1 VRIGLQAFGRKF
13 DVVLH
18 RSDGIVG
25 RDFAHVSTSSV
36 NGSTILRK
44 SDIDH
49 CFYHGVLV
57 GEPSSSITG
66 YTCGDGL
73 EGSIRTEL
81 GEHYVVMPSSR
92 VHELQVAASTLRH
105 ARSEGQLPQH
115 VVFRTSDHMLWRE
128 DDRACERGAA
138 WRQADSPPP
147 NRSADAPGGAL
158 AGHSDRAPSAAA
170 LAPMQGCTCLAA
182 WGHLGRWY
190 PGGGCQDPAGDGGS
204 WCFTEDECGFGGG
217 SSWISCARSDSGA
230 PRRRAQSSEPRRR
243 AQSGTQQIVEL
254 TMVNDHSQ
262 FESHQAAAGQLS
274 TFDMDPTKGGRAR
287 VGSGGEQR
295 SAQELTQE
303 RNLQLVNAMN
313 EAYRSMGEGISI
325 TLVGVRTFEDTA
337 AEISEGLYAA
347 DVNGEMGDSID
358 SYLDKLSEW
367 RLTMQPQYLAQMGIN
382 LASDQ
387 TTLITA
393 RDQLATGGAPST
405 NGVAGLAWVGSM
417 CDVKMSASVNE
428 DMAGSTW
435 QWAAETVTHEMGHN
449 FGAGHDGEN
458 EAANCPNSG
467 FVMVRS

>member
-1 VRIGLQAFGRKF
+1 MCLPSGLQSGRRHAGAVALLTLACCFAPCVRPARPVSLGSHKLRTYQLVHPQSLVHDTGLPEDAAHHTRIPGSRLQHRPRVRIGLQAFGRKF

-81 GEHYVVMPSSR
+81 GEHYIVMPSSR

-217 SSWISCARSDSGA
+217 SS
-230 PRRRAQSSEPRRR
+230 
-243 AQSGTQQIVEL
+243 
-254 TMVNDHSQ
+254 
-262 FESHQAAAGQLS
+262 
-274 TFDMDPTKGGRAR
+274 
-287 VGSGGEQR
+287 
-295 SAQELTQE
+295 
-303 RNLQLVNAMN
+303 
-313 EAYRSMGEGISI
+313 
-325 TLVGVRTFEDTA
+325 
-337 AEISEGLYAA
+337 
-347 DVNGEMGDSID
+347 
-358 SYLDKLSEW
+358 
-367 RLTMQPQYLAQMGIN
+367 
-382 LASDQ
+382 
-387 TTLITA
+387 
-393 RDQLATGGAPST
+393 
-405 NGVAGLAWVGSM
+405 
-417 CDVKMSASVNE
+417 
-428 DMAGSTW
+428 
-435 QWAAETVTHEMGHN
+435 
-449 FGAGHDGEN
+449 
-458 EAANCPNSG
+458 
-467 FVMVRS
+467 